1 MSRSPD
7 DPVRRDDLGMR
18 GEPRSRR
25 PEADPRIDSLLRETG
40 GRGMRQ
46 PDLVELFSDD
56 AIDRMLRDVPCRME
70 SIRPFAAPGGR
81 PLPVDL
87 RAVVAGLD
95 RQPPRPAAGFNSR
108 PSRLVRSAIGV
119 ARDAFNVVAVLSVVV
134 AMFAASV
141 VASRLLSRPM
151 ARVTAMPMARMAA
164 TPPYGLDFSASAA
177 APGDTV
183 VTVVADGRAFEPLAS
198 PADEGSPSDSSIPTD
213 GGIEAIADAD
223 AANLPEGEGTDGPR
237 IAADDSGDAG
247 SSSLPGGP
255 PPEVRAAPV
264 SVPGLDLRAASSRRR
279 PSRPAG
285 ESLQVVATRPA
296 IGRFV
301 PYHRGYDLAFEMNSG
316 ESPFVDPSLTR
327 ALAMDSPPLSRRTD
341 SFDRVE
347 QLLAAGGLRRDRLR
361 QAIAGLR
368 VEEVLA
374 AISPA
379 ALPAVSPAAAPVV
392 SLAAGA
398 SISGRPNARLL
409 EVSIAAPRSA
419 SRPTGDLLF
428 VLDASAAAGADE
440 AWPAVCRGVEDAVRQ
455 LDPGASITVVAFAER
470 PVVIANQAPAR
481 DMLDL
486 RRRLVEVRPRGGGD
500 LHGCMA
506 IVRDMIARRET
517 SPRCVVVAHAGSI
530 ARAERDGD
538 PDLAAWRRSQQL
550 ARDGDAPPVLEV
562 VEIDAVSGATGEDAK
577 KNGASLVEGVGL
589 DSMVIRRSIVAAALG
604 PDSAPR
610 FEACR
615 LEMAFDPAQVAAYRL
630 VGHRRQVVEMASSQ
644 SSAVDLADGECVRA
658 VYEVVLRERDPRG
671 RNPSP
676 PQAFVATATC
686 RYQHAGG
693 GSESRAVA
701 GISASQFAVDPA
713 SGDSR
718 AQTVWLSVAIA
729 ELAAGSA
736 HVESP
741 QRLREAIRLSFERVG
756 NGSAAPAGWDGS
768 MLRRLH
774 AIWTAL

>member
-7 DPVRRDDLGMR
+7 DPVRRDDLEIR
-18 GEPRSRR
+18 GERTSHR
-25 PEADPRIDSLLRETG
+25 PEADPRIDSLLRETA
-40 GRGMRQ
+40 GRGMRL
-46 PDLVELFSDD
+46 PGLVELFSDD
-56 AIDRMLRDVPCRME
+56 AIDRLLRDVPCRME

-81 PLPVDL
+81 RVPVDL
-87 RAVVAGLD
+87 DAVVAGLD
-95 RQPPRPAAGFNSR
+95 RQPPRPAAGFTSR

-141 VASRLLSRPM
+141 VASRWLSTPL
-151 ARVTAMPMARMAA
+151 ARVTATAPH
-164 TPPYGLDFSASAA
+164 GLDFSASSA
-177 APGDTV
+177 APRDTV
-183 VTVVADGRAFEPLAS
+183 VTVIADGRDFGQLDP
-198 PADEGSPSDSSIPTD
+198 PAGEGNPSDSSIPGK
-213 GGIEAIADAD
+213 GGVEVIADAD

-237 IAADDSGDAG
+237 IAFDDSGDSG
-247 SSSLPGGP
+247 SSLLPGGP

-264 SVPGLDLRAASSRRR
+264 SVPGLGLQSSSQRRKPYR
-279 PSRPAG
+279 SAG
-285 ESLQVVATRPA
+285 ESLEVVATRPA

-327 ALAMDSPPLSRRTD
+327 ALAVDSPPLSRRTD

-361 QAIAGLR
+361 QAITGLR

-379 ALPAVSPAAAPVV
+379 ALPAAPPAAAPVV
-392 SLAAGA
+392 SVAAGA

-409 EVSIAAPRSA
+409 EVSIVAPRLA
-419 SRPTGDLLF
+419 SQPAGDLLF

-440 AWPAVCRGVEDAVRQ
+440 AWPAVCRGVEDAVRR

-470 PVVIANQAPAR
+470 PVVIANQTPAR
-481 DMLDL
+481 DMVDL
-486 RRRLVEVRPRGGGD
+486 RRRLLEVRPRGGGD

-506 IVRDMIARRET
+506 IVRDMVARREM

-538 PDLAAWRRSQQL
+538 PGLAAWRRSQQR
-550 ARDGDAPPVLEV
+550 ARDGDASPILEV
-562 VEIDAVSGATGEDAK
+562 VEIDSVSGATGEAAE

-615 LEMAFDPAQVAAYRL
+615 LEVAFDPAQVAAYRL
-630 VGHRRQVVEMASSQ
+630 VGHRRQIVEMASSQ

-671 RNPSP
+671 RAPSR
-676 PQAFVATATC
+676 PQAFTATATC
-686 RYQHAGG
+686 LYRRAGEA
-693 GSESRAVA
+693 SESRVVA
-701 GISASQFAVDPA
+701 GISPSQIAVDPS
-713 SGDSR
+713 SGDAASQ
-718 AQTVWLSVAIA
+718 AVWLSVAIA

-741 QRLREAIRLSFERVG
+741 QRLREAVRLSFERVG
-756 NGSAAPAGWDGS
+756 DGSTAPAGWEGS
-768 MLRRLH
+768 MLRRLR